1 MSITKKPLTTILS
14 HAIFCLN
21 HGDGGTMTQNM
32 LIVDFPG
39 AARGIPHVSMPA
51 RNTAKQKLLGVGFAS
66 GTAGAFVFAGRG

>member
-1 MSITKKPLTTILS
+1 
-14 HAIFCLN
+14 
-21 HGDGGTMTQNM
+21 MTQNM